1 MPSRSLESLVDL
13 VAALRAP
20 DGCPWD
26 IAQTHQSL
34 TGFLIEESYEVV
46 HAIEDQDSDALKEEL
61 GDLLL
66 HFAFHVQLARECGE
80 FDLKDVLDAIHEKII
95 RRHPHVFG
103 KSAPNEMSS
112 IKLKWEELKEEENQ
126 SKEKKIVSF
135 PALVEARK
143 FLEKRANLG
152 INSENL
158 GRTQNSELVTNLR
171 KKIESD
177 PAALGKILFEIVA
190 ISRELGIEPEIA
202 LKKRTRELSKE
213 LEKKNSG
220 LVVK

>member
-1 MPSRSLESLVDL
+1 MDL
-13 VAALRAP
+13 VAELRAP

-26 IAQTHQSL
+26 KAQTHQSL

-66 HFAFHVQLARECGE
+66 HVAFHVQLARESGE
-80 FDLKDVLDAIHEKII
+80 FDLNDVLEAIHEKII
-95 RRHPHVFG
+95 KRHPHVFG
-103 KSAPNEMSS
+103 KSTPNEMSS

-126 SKEKKIVSF
+126 RKEKGVVSF

-143 FLEKRANLG
+143 FLERTANLG
-152 INSENL
+152 KSHE
-158 GRTQNSELVTNLR
+158 SLVKTEDSALLTNLR

-177 PAALGKILFEIVA
+177 PDALGKILFEIVA
-190 ISRELGIEPEIA
+190 IGRELGIEPEIA
-202 LKKRTRELSKE
+202 LKKRTRELSKI
-213 LEKKNSG
+213 LETKHSG
-220 LVVK
+220 QPKT